1 MTMLLES
8 PSHDTAEVSVVPRNF
23 EPTREVNTMTA
34 TTFGTTVRRV
44 RPHGLDRAVMR
55 VSLAMLLWARRHAD
69 RTAVSREEHTRMY
82 RELQNL
88 QRREHDAALL
98 VARVR

>member
-1 MTMLLES
+1 VQFDN
-8 PSHDTAEVSVVPRNF
+8 PA
-23 EPTREVNTMTA
+23 
-34 TTFGTTVRRV
+34 GRRV

-55 VSLAMLLWARRHAD
+55 VSLALLLWARRRAD
-69 RTAVSREEHTRMY
+69 RAAITSEEHGRLLRDQY
-82 RELQNL
+82 AI